1 MAESPGEF
9 QWRETYFLLFP
20 SDRRP
25 TLTQVDTALSRTDE
39 RCQLKNREAD
49 DAGYFESVLVVA
61 PDNQAALEISYET
74 GDAVTEQSLELAKQL
89 KDELDTDRLKI
100 LMQADARLDIMHFER
115 VESSADNEWG
125 ESDDDFPEL
134 LDPTCL
140 LLSVEALAELT
151 GGVPVDPASGSVLD

>member
-9 QWRETYFLLFP
+9 QWRETYFVLFP

-25 TLTQVDTALSRTDE
+25 TLMQVDTALGHTDE
-39 RCQLKNREAD
+39 RCQLKNREAN
-49 DAGYFESVLVVA
+49 DAGYFESILVVA
-61 PDNQAALEISYET
+61 PDDHAALEISYET

-115 VESSADNEWG
+115 VDSSPTTNGVKAMTIFLKC
-125 ESDDDFPEL
+125 SIRPACCFPSRHS
-134 LDPTCL
+134 P
-140 LLSVEALAELT
+140 S
-151 GGVPVDPASGSVLD
+151 